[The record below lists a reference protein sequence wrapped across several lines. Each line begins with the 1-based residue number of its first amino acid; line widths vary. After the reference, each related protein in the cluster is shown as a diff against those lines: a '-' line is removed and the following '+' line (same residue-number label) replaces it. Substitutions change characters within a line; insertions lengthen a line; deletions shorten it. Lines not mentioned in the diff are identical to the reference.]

1 MWGTLERSAVS
12 ERQRA
17 PRILVALAV
26 YAVLAVLLS
35 WPLLAHLDRDII
47 GHIDHPA
54 CRGDLFYQYDMQQQM
69 EQGSFPRHRHLVT
82 LNHPEGLEL
91 PPKDMFALHLL
102 LYATFMTVLGL
113 LAGHNLTV
121 LLMMVLDA
129 LCMHALVRERTGRE
143 DFAYLSGL
151 LFGFGCF
158 VMLKVQQGFPQ
169 KACLFLL
176 PLFVLFLLR
185 AIERRTVVDH
195 VLTFACFLG
204 MLWVYPPYAFFDL
217 LIAVPLIVGRALRSG
232 RFWDDL
238 WTFAPSLLAV
248 VAVFAVVAYTQRGDP
263 DTTQV
268 YVDLARYKTEGGYM
282 PLLQPFLWQP
292 YANTFETPPVY
303 WVPDLPLGFPIAVC
317 GMVLL
322 AVVIGARDARLMVLI
337 ALGLVVL
344 MLGPYLSFGGEPGAP
359 DATTIKLPFYYLAS
373 QPGGGVLRYPIRLF
387 PWVLT
392 LLLLAA
398 GSGLN
403 AIQRAQP
410 ERPRLARW
418 VVLGLLAATFV
429 ESRVLFPQ
437 YCRIWS
443 TPVPTRQFYDEIR
456 DEDFAALMLLPP
468 KPMDRNG
475 YLMDPILSG
484 KALVNGYWGG
494 DSALEVPQAHAPRAE
509 KEAFLDTLRAYDVGY
524 VVVRLDNL
532 DPVYLA
538 MRADLPPGEVTN
550 HGPMPYDWL
559 DALCGRPRIYPGDA
573 MAVYRLPDA
582 D

>member
-1 MWGTLERSAVS
+1 MKV
-12 ERQRA
+12 RQRA

-26 YAVLAVLLS
+26 YSVLAVVVS

-54 CRGDLFYQYDMQQQM
+54 CRGDLFYQHDMQQQM
-69 EQGSFPRHRHLVT
+69 ERGEFPHHRRLVT
-82 LNHPEGLEL
+82 LNHPEGLQL
-91 PPKDMFALHLL
+91 PAKDMFALHLMI
-102 LYATFMTVLGL
+102 YAAFMTVFGL
-113 LAGHNLTV
+113 LASHNLAV
-121 LLMMVLDA
+121 LAMMVLDA
-129 LCMHALVRERTGRE
+129 LCMHLLIRERTGRE

-185 AIERRTVVDH
+185 AIERRKVVDH
-195 VLTFACFLG
+195 LLVFACFLA
-204 MLWVYPPYAFFDL
+204 MLWVYPPFAFFDL
-217 LIAVPLIVGRALRSG
+217 LIAVPLIFGRALRSG
-232 RFWDDL
+232 RFWDDI
-238 WTFAPSLLAV
+238 WAFAPALLAV
-248 VAVFAVVAYTQRGDP
+248 AAVFAVVAYTQRGDP
-263 DTTQV
+263 DTTTV

-303 WVPDLPLGFPIAVC
+303 WVPDLPLGFPVAVC
-317 GMVLL
+317 GLVLL
-322 AVVIGARDARLMVLI
+322 AVVIRARDARLMVLI

-344 MLGPYLSFGGEPGAP
+344 MLGPYLSFGGEPGDP
-359 DATTIKLPFYYLAS
+359 GATTIDLPFYYLAS
-373 QPGGGVLRYPIRLF
+373 LPGGGVLRYPIRLY

-398 GSGLN
+398 GSGLGE
-403 AIQRAQP
+403 IQRAV
-410 ERPRLARW
+410 RARDVSRW
-418 VVLGLLAATFV
+418 IVLGLLVATFV

-443 TPVPTRQFYDEIR
+443 TPLPTRQFYDEIR
-456 DEDFAALMLLPP
+456 DEPFTALMMLPP
-468 KPMDRNG
+468 KPMHRNG

-484 KALVNGYWGG
+484 RALVNGYWGG
-494 DSALEVPQAHAPRAE
+494 DSDLEVPQAHAPRSE
-509 KEAFLDTLRAYDVGY
+509 KEAFLDTLREYDVGY
-524 VVVRLDNL
+524 VVVKLENL

-559 DALCGRPRIYPGDA
+559 DGLCGRPRIYAADA
-573 MAVYRLPDA
+573 MAVYRLPAGD
-582 D
+582 